1 MKTTFYDRHECRAY
15 ALTEE
20 ICRRILLD
28 PGLIDV
34 ARGHL
39 ERFMAPDPH
48 QAPYYAMWREL
59 LDLPPAELVERLL
72 EDSPRG
78 DLVRETM
85 PSFGGIQA
93 GEAMEIIRKIP

>member
-1 MKTTFYDRHECRAY
+1 M
-15 ALTEE
+15 TEE

-28 PGLIDV
+28 PSLIDV

-39 ERFMAPDPH
+39 ERFMDPDPH
-48 QAPYYAMWREL
+48 QAPYYAMWRDL
-59 LDLPPAELVERLL
+59 LDLPPAELVEHLL

-93 GEAMEIIRKIP
+93 GEAMEIIRKIL